1 MVWYEYPSNF
11 SNGTSVDG
19 LGSLLQYVDSMVGGQ
34 FAAGFVILIFLVSFG
49 VGLLT
54 SAKAGVSVGA
64 FIASIFSIYFWKLGM
79 ISPFFVIFFIVI
91 LVVGVVMMW
100 LDKYPQ
106 A

>member
-1 MVWYEYPSNF
+1 MTWYEYPSNF

-19 LGSLLQYVDSMVGGQ
+19 LGNLLQYANSVVGGQ
-34 FAAGFVILIFLVSFG
+34 FAPGFVILIFLISFG

-54 SAKAGVSVGA
+54 SAKAGLSVGA

-79 ISPFFVIFFIVI
+79 ISPFFIIFFIVL